1 MWWLRGIQTIRNA
14 DGGGGSAGLVF
25 STFTR
30 YFSRSRAENLRK
42 INPKLTPQEASLV
55 AQDLYGVVKQHGPLT
70 VSNAWIKAQ
79 ESGVGGLNSKTHMK
93 LLLKW
98 MRGRKM
104 LQLFCNQVGS
114 NKKFLLATPDDPRA
128 EELKSASEPVVQ
140 RRKKQKA
147 QIRRRKASK

>member
-1 MWWLRGIQTIRNA
+1 MWFRSIQRIGNA
-14 DGGGGSAGLVF
+14 GGGGASAGLVF
-25 STFTR
+25 GTFAR
-30 YFSRSRAENLRK
+30 FFSRKRAENLRK

-79 ESGVGGLNSKTHMK
+79 ESGVSGLNSKTHMK

-104 LQLFCNQVGS
+104 LNLFCIQVGS
-114 NKKFLLATPDDPRA
+114 NKKFLLCTPGDPQA
-128 EELKSASEPVVQ
+128 EQLKSSSESVVQ
-140 RRKKQKA
+140 RKKRAKSPVK
-147 QIRRRKASK
+147 RRKASK

>member
-1 MWWLRGIQTIRNA
+1 MWLRSIQRIGNA

-25 STFTR
+25 STFAR
-30 YFSRSRAENLRK
+30 YFSRKRAENLRK

-79 ESGVGGLNSKTHMK
+79 ESGVNGLNSKTHMK

-104 LQLFCNQVGS
+104 LNLFCNQVGS
-114 NKKFLLATPDDPRA
+114 NKKFLLCTPDDPRA
-128 EELKSASEPVVQ
+128 EQLKSSSESGVQ
-140 RRKKQKA
+140 RKKRAKSPVK
-147 QIRRRKASK
+147 RRKASK